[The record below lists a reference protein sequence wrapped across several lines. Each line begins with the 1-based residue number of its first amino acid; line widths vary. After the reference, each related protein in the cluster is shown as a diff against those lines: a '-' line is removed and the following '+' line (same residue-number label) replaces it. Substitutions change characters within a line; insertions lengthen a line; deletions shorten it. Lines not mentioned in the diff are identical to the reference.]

1 MNFKPLKIGNIEVPI
16 PIIQGGMGVGISLSN
31 LAGAVAKL
39 GGVGVIS
46 AAQPGY
52 LEKDFREDA
61 LKANIRALKK
71 HIEKAKEIAPQGI
84 IGVNIMC
91 AATNYAKL
99 VKASLEAGAHMIISG
114 AGLPL
119 DLPSLCKNSDVKLI
133 PIISSKKAADII
145 LKYWMKKHNRLPD
158 AFIYEGPKAGGHLGF
173 KRETLDSLE
182 NYNTEEEISKIL
194 KTLDEYKEK
203 QNPTIPLIVAGGVF
217 TGKDIASFLKLGAS
231 GVQIGSRFVATHE
244 CDASEDFKKAYLNS
258 TKENITIMQSPVG
271 LPGRAINNK
280 FLKAVSEARP
290 DFPKCFNCVQK
301 CDPKTTPFCITDA
314 LINSAKGDVDKGL
327 IFCGSETYR
336 IDKIV
341 SVKEL
346 MDELI
351 NDLKNA

>member
-39 GGVGVIS
+39 GGIGVIS

-52 LEKDFREDA
+52 NEKDFKENV

-71 HIEKAKEIAPQGI
+71 HIERAKEIAPKGI

-119 DLPSLCKNSDVKLI
+119 DLPSLCKDSDVNLV
-133 PIISSKKAADII
+133 PIISSKKAADVI
-145 LKYWMKKHNRLPD
+145 LRYWVKKHNRLPD

-182 NYNTEEEISKIL
+182 NYNTEEEITKIL
-194 KTLDEYKEK
+194 KTLEEYKEK
-203 QNPTIPLIVAGGVF
+203 HNTTIPLIVAGGVY
-217 TGKDIASFLKLGAS
+217 TGTDIASFLKLGAS

-244 CDASEDFKKAYLNS
+244 CDAHDNFKEAYVNS
-258 TKENITIMQSPVG
+258 IKDNITIMQSPVG

-280 FLKAVSEARP
+280 FLKGVSESRP
-290 DFPKCFNCVQK
+290 KFPKCFNCVQK

-314 LINSAKGDVDKGL
+314 LINSVKGDLDKGL

-341 SVKEL
+341 SVEEL
-346 MDELI
+346 FDELLT
-351 NDLKNA
+351 DLKKA